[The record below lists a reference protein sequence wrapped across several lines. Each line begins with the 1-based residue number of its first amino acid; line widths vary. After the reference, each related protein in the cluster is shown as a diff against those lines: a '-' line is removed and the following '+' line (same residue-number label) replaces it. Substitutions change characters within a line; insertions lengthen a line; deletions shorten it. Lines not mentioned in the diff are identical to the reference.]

1 MGELEDNFALL
12 LQRQPSS
19 NERQRL
25 YRVRDALK
33 IKATDAV
40 WSLLMVLEYYVT
52 LYSEFPARIATTARE
67 VTNGVRT
74 TAEAEA
80 RAAQEET
87 KRALA
92 QAVRQAAVK
101 AANDAA
107 TTHLVMWVSIAAGV
121 VGTIMLIIGLSA
133 YGKGRE
139 SGQAVGENEAKRQ
152 CAALVAASSWG
163 STPEGQL
170 AFALAKA
177 GGLSDVA
184 RCAGRG
190 MVSRDG
196 WCTVPSER
204 GRTIARWQVLP
215 AAPGPMEKVHEESRP
230 IRG

>member
-1 MGELEDNFALL
+1 VGELDDNFALL
-12 LQRQPSS
+12 LQRQPSD

-52 LYSEFPARIATTARE
+52 LYSEFPARIAATARE
-67 VTNGVRT
+67 VTNTVRVA
-74 TAEAEA
+74 AEVEA
-80 RAAQEET
+80 KAAQEET

-121 VGTIMLIIGLSA
+121 IGTMMLIVGFGA
-133 YGKGRE
+133 YGKGSER
-139 SGQAVGENEAKRQ
+139 GRAVGENVARRE
-152 CAALVAASSWG
+152 CAALVAASSWA

-170 AFALAKA
+170 AFALATA
-177 GGLSDVA
+177 GGLGEVA
-184 RCAGRG
+184 RCTGRG

-196 WCTVPSER
+196 WCAVLSER
-204 GRTIARWQVLP
+204 GRTIARWPLP
-215 AAPGPMEKVHEESRP
+215 AGGAKRNGEGP
-230 IRG
+230 